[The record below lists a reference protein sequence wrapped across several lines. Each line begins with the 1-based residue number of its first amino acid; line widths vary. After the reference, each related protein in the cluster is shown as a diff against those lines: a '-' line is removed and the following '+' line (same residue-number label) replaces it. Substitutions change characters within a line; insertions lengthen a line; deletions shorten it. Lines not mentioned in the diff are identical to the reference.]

1 MKAIFD
7 DGTGMDI
14 EFRPEGILLDGVQ
27 AEYNIHTL
35 PGRRFHILYKGRSYT
50 AELTSG
56 GGIQNRMTIRLRGRE
71 YTVTLKDQSQILM
84 ESLGFRS
91 HSRATTQSIT
101 APMPGLIV
109 EVLVGKGQEIR
120 EGDPVVLLQ
129 AMKMENLIRSPADGT
144 VRALAVK
151 KGQNVEKG
159 DCLLQF

>member
-14 EFRPEGILLDGVQ
+14 EFRPDGILLHGVK
-27 AEYNIHTL
+27 AEFDIHAL
-35 PGRRFHILYKGRSYT
+35 PGQRFHILYKGRSYT
-50 AELTSG
+50 AELTG
-56 GGIQNRMTIRLRGRE
+56 GGGLQNRMTIRLRGRE
-71 YTVTLKDQSQILM
+71 YTVTVKDESQILM
-84 ESLGFRS
+84 ESLGFRPQP
-91 HSRATTQSIT
+91 RATTQSVT

-109 EVLVGKGQEIR
+109 EVLVGEGQEIR

-129 AMKMENLIRSPADGT
+129 AMKMENLIRSPADGI
-144 VRALAVK
+144 VRAVPVK